1 MGWSVLAGWMPGQHS
16 VEWSSRHYLC
26 TMLDMSGMRQT
37 LRLSLTPEAGSPYGL
52 VCFAPAEAA
61 GAGEGAPQPSGAP
74 KQEGLW
80 NLAGLRP
87 NETQVLVAPGMVP
100 QQRQQ
105 AQRGEAP
112 GSGGEPAVQGGADVV
127 AVAGREGAGE
137 QAAAA
142 ATPEASQAEGGT
154 AAAGSSGAELAAA
167 GSGTVS
173 DRAAAAQPSGRAEQ
187 GGGLAGRDAP
197 PEALAPP
204 GSGPPM
210 QLAASDRTVSDR
222 QEERAGPRRPVA
234 HADSN
239 QTVSEHASAPLAA
252 PLAAQQ
258 QPQRIAASDQQHS
271 AAPSAV
277 GSAGR
282 APGAEAVVE
291 RAPAAAVAEQRL
303 EEMEGEHSMEMVG
316 VGASADDA
324 HMPQAT
330 GSEVESV
337 DVESV
342 EVDMPVRGRLRRG
355 SMRWLQGE
363 GRGLKAQAGEQE
375 FCKPGWRAALRQPR
389 ERLLMGKSTSSDP
402 AHPAG
407 RAALKP

>member
-1 MGWSVLAGWMPGQHS
+1 M
-16 VEWSSRHYLC
+16 
-26 TMLDMSGMRQT
+26 
-37 LRLSLTPEAGSPYGL
+37 
-52 VCFAPAEAA
+52 
-61 GAGEGAPQPSGAP
+61 
-74 KQEGLW
+74 W

-112 GSGGEPAVQGGADVV
+112 GSGGEPAEQGVADVV
-127 AVAGREGAGE
+127 AVAGREGAGQ

-142 ATPEASQAEGGT
+142 ATPEASQAEGGA

-187 GGGLAGRDAP
+187 GEGPAGRDAP

-210 QLAASDRTVSDR
+210 QPAASDRTVSDR

-239 QTVSEHASAPLAA
+239 QTVSERASVPLAP
-252 PLAAQQ
+252 PLAPQPPPVQQ
-258 QPQRIAASDQQHS
+258 LQPTAASDQQHS
-271 AAPSAV
+271 GAPSAV
-277 GSAGR
+277 GSVGR

-291 RAPAAAVAEQRL
+291 RAAAAAAAVAEQRL

-342 EVDMPVRGRLRRG
+342 EVDMPVSGRLRRG

-375 FCKPGWRAALRQPR
+375 FCKPGWRAALGQPR
-389 ERLLMGKSTSSDP
+389 ERLLMGKSASSDP
-402 AHPAG
+402 AHPAD